1 MTTKRKEMTTKTKKI
16 DRTEYFKELDRTEY
30 YRELRFK
37 KKYGNAK
44 RICAEEGCGTVL
56 NSYNFNEC
64 CSLHNFAYVVKHKVK
79 IHIGNKHQ

>member
-1 MTTKRKEMTTKTKKI
+1 MTTKTKKI

-56 NSYNFNEC
+56 NSYNFN
-64 CSLHNFAYVVKHKVK
+64 
-79 IHIGNKHQ
+79 